1 MELLG
6 LLRQGNCKEEGDQD
20 DYNCWDDQDD
30 LDDYDD
36 WDDLRDLDEWGE
48 WYD

>member
-20 DYNCWDDQDD
+20 DQNFWDDQDD
-30 LDDYDD
+30 QDDFND
-36 WDDLRDLDEWGE
+36 WDDLGDQDEWGE
-48 WYD
+48 WDD